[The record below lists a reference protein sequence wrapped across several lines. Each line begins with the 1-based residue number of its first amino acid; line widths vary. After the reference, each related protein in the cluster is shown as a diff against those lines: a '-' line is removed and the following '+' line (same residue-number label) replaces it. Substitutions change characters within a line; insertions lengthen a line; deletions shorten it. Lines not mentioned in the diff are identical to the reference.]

1 MKIRRLLVLLFAS
14 TAILLTACT
23 KEKEENVPNI
33 LGIPNILGTWVDDD
47 GSGVVVSW
55 TFNSN
60 KTGNERLVVSYNGV
74 TISDKTMN
82 FTYSQRSNYVD
93 FKNDKKEWTY
103 DVTVTG
109 NHMRL
114 GNAEDGYFELT
125 KQ

>member
-1 MKIRRLLVLLFAS
+1 MKIKKLIVLLFAT

-23 KEKEENVPNI
+23 KEKEYNVPV
-33 LGIPNILGTWVDDD
+33 PNILGTWVDDD

-55 TFNSN
+55 TFKSN
-60 KTGNERLVVSYNGV
+60 KTGNEHLVVSYNGV
-74 TISDKTMN
+74 TLRDYTIN
-82 FTYSQRSNYVD
+82 FTYSQHENYVN
-93 FKNDKKEWTY
+93 FKNDNKEWTY

>member
-1 MKIRRLLVLLFAS
+1 MKVKRLIVLLFTT

-23 KEKEENVPNI
+23 KEMEDNVI
-33 LGIPNILGTWVDDD
+33 VPNILGTWIDD
-47 GSGVVVSW
+47 GGSGIFVSW
-55 TFNSN
+55 TFKSN

-74 TISDKTMN
+74 TLRDYTMD
-82 FTYSQRSNYVD
+82 FTYTQHGNYVN
-93 FKNDKKEWTY
+93 FKNEKKEWTY

>member
-1 MKIRRLLVLLFAS
+1 MKVKKLLVLLFAS
-14 TAILLTACT
+14 TVILLSACT
-23 KEKEENVPNI
+23 KETEENVPNI
-33 LGIPNILGTWVDDD
+33 IGTWVDDD
-47 GSGVVVSW
+47 GSGVVLSW

-60 KTGNERLVVSYNGV
+60 KTGNEHLVVSYNGV
-74 TISDKTMN
+74 TLRDYTMN
-82 FTYSQRSNYVD
+82 FTYSQRNNYID
-93 FKNDKKEWTY
+93 LKNDQKTWTY